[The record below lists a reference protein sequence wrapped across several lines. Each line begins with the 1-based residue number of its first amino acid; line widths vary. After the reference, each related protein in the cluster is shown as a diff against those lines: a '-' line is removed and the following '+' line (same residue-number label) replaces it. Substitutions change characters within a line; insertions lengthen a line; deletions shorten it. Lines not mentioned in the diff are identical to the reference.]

1 MAREEAK
8 KFMIEDA
15 EIMFRNFIGKEG
27 PYNREGERSF
37 AVKLDPET
45 AETLANDGWNVKTL
59 GPREEGDEPVP
70 YVQVSVRFDI
80 MPPTVFMITSTGRVR
95 LDEDSVGVLDWA
107 NIQTVDLIVRG
118 YDWVVRDKTGT
129 KGYLKSM
136 YVTIEED
143 ELERKYANME
153 PTG

>member
-59 GPREEGDEPVP
+59 EPREEGDEPVP